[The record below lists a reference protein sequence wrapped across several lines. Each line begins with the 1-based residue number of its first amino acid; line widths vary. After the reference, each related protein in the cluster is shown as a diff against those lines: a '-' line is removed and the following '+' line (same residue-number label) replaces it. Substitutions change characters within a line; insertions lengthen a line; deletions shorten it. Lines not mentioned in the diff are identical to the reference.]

1 MTLKVLS
8 DLESKG
14 WSHFSVRDINLDKL
28 FHTLGHVIMENDVCI
43 NPKSPSLVT
52 SAKALPPHTDHHLAH
67 YILWHCIV
75 QDSKGGHSIIVDG
88 LDIFESMNQEIQELL
103 RSINL
108 IEHSVFKN
116 DLETH
121 PMISSTSTG
130 DRIYYSFW
138 LADEK
143 LSEEQ
148 KRAFNVFNKAVRD
161 TKQIRIRLK
170 PDECLVVDN
179 GRILHGRSSL
189 IKSSARLLKRYWIG
203 DSFLEKVDNR

>member
-1 MTLKVLS
+1 MSQKILN

-14 WSHFSVRDINLDKL
+14 WSHFSVREVNLDKL
-28 FHTLGHVIMENDVCI
+28 FHVLGYVIMENDVRI

-75 QDSKGGHSIIVDG
+75 QDSTGGHSIIVDG
-88 LDIFESMNQEIQELL
+88 LHIFESMDQEIQETL

-121 PMISSTSTG
+121 PMISSTSIG

-143 LSEEQ
+143 LIEEQ
-148 KRAFNVFNKAVRD
+148 KRAFNIFNKAVRD
-161 TKQIRIRLK
+161 TKQIRIKLK

-179 GRILHGRSSL
+179 GRILHGRTSL
-189 IKSSARLLKRYWIG
+189 IPSSDRLLKRYWIG
-203 DSFLEKVDNR
+203 DSFLEKAADH